1 MAEKYK
7 PWEAPQYMQDYAAT
21 ATQPFNRSMLG
32 QKLAME
38 KLEEMA
44 DNDYEQPI
52 DKNMPE
58 TGIENAVM
66 PEDPTLADSLL
77 GPVIEGLNN
86 PGFTKYW
93 APAAGKQAYDFVK
106 RGFSK
111 PGSKQVTKKLATK
124 AGSKLLTRLA
134 GYSVPYAGQAMMLAD
149 AVDYFGYPIYDHL
162 PGGAGDWLTWRDTT
176 EGEE

>member
-7 PWEAPQYMQDYAAT
+7 PWEAPQYMQDYART

-38 KLEEMA
+38 RLEEIS

-58 TGIENAVM
+58 TGVKNAVM

-77 GPVIEGLNN
+77 GPVIQGLSN
-86 PGFTKYW
+86 PGYTKYW
-93 APAAGKQAYDFVK
+93 APQ
-106 RGFSK
+106 
-111 PGSKQVTKKLATK
+111 LAK
-124 AGSKLLTRLA
+124 AGIKKVGGKAAVKLGTRLA
-134 GYSVPYAGQAMMLAD
+134 GYSIPYAGQAMMLAD
-149 AVDYFGYPIYDHL
+149 AVDYFGVPIYDYL
-162 PGGAGDWLTWRDTT
+162 PGGVGDWLTWRDTT